1 MKSIS
6 RYIFRQLLTTTTF
19 VAVVLTIIVSLFGSL
34 RLVDFIINRG
44 LPVSVLFE
52 LIAFRVPGFLAIVLP
67 LAIVAA
73 ILSVYNRL
81 STDSELVVM
90 RASGVSQWTLAT
102 PGRVLALLTM
112 ALSFP
117 LNFYVSP
124 LMYSNF
130 KAQQIDYRNA
140 FSSILLQEQKF
151 NAPSENFTVY
161 IRKREGPGELRGIFA
176 HDARNQKKPVT
187 YLAERGVAKQSEQ
200 GIRIVMFNGSQQL
213 IDRETGRLTLFY
225 FDQYS
230 LDLGMLNQRN
240 EVRWIEPKE
249 RFIQNLLYPDDS
261 VNDRFYANQLIAE
274 GHRRITSPLYIMAY
288 AMICLLALLAGD
300 FNRRGK
306 TARILVAITF
316 IAALHLISIS
326 LFNLSQKT
334 LALVPLAYVLPILT
348 SAILG
353 FIIFREGNN
362 YTQRQ
367 TEINTNSEDNL

>member
-1 MKSIS
+1 
-6 RYIFRQLLTTTTF
+6 
-19 VAVVLTIIVSLFGSL
+19 
-34 RLVDFIINRG
+34 
-44 LPVSVLFE
+44 
-52 LIAFRVPGFLAIVLP
+52 
-67 LAIVAA
+67 
-73 ILSVYNRL
+73 
-81 STDSELVVM
+81 
-90 RASGVSQWTLAT
+90 
-102 PGRVLALLTM
+102 
-112 ALSFP
+112 
-117 LNFYVSP
+117 
-124 LMYSNF
+124 
-130 KAQQIDYRNA
+130 
-140 FSSILLQEQKF
+140 
-151 NAPSENFTVY
+151 
-161 IRKREGPGELRGIFA
+161 
-176 HDARNQKKPVT
+176 
-187 YLAERGVAKQSEQ
+187 
-200 GIRIVMFNGSQQL
+200 MFNGSQQL